1 MLDRRAVLDSIRR
14 LSPDASFT
22 TSDVARA
29 LGASE
34 YGTRACVSWL
44 VAGGVL
50 VADGTVTRHDHQGRP
65 YATKLYRLTGRDLP
79 TGRIKQDRAAR
90 ETAIRLER
98 DSRTKASAADWL
110 SRSWGVAS
118 P

>member
-1 MLDRRAVLDSIRR
+1 VLDRRVVLSEIRQ
-14 LSPDASFT
+14 SFAGASFT
-22 TSDVARA
+22 TSDVADMLEAR
-29 LGASE
+29 E
-34 YGTRACVSWL
+34 YAVRACVSWL
-44 VAGGVL
+44 VLAGALAV
-50 VADGTVTRHDHQGRP
+50 DGTVTRHDHQGRP

-98 DSRTKASAADWL
+98 DSRTKASASVWL
-110 SRSWGVAS
+110 ARSWTATT